1 MTAGFGCRVYA
12 PPVPSPIQRQAGKI
26 MAGESRVVL
35 VTGAQQGIGRAM
47 AIAFANAGTDV
58 AINWLDDEAA
68 AQEVA
73 AAVRAAG
80 REALLIKADLGRV
93 DQITAMVDQAS
104 SWRNRLDVLINN
116 AGVFPR
122 VSFLE
127 MTEAEWD
134 FVIGINLK
142 GTAFCAQAAAR
153 VMVARKTA
161 GAIVNLSSRS
171 LAGTPVGVHY
181 SATKAGV
188 VGLTRSMALAL
199 AEHRIRVNAIAP
211 GLTDTAQPRY
221 GNNEQELHQMA
232 RAVPLGRM
240 GTPEDIA
247 KLGVFLASDDASYVT
262 GQVYHI
268 NGGAYM
274 G

>member
-1 MTAGFGCRVYA
+1 
-12 PPVPSPIQRQAGKI
+12 
-26 MAGESRVVL
+26 MADGRRVVL

-47 AIAFANAGTDV
+47 AVAFARTGDDV

-68 AQEVA
+68 AQTVA
-73 AAVRAAG
+73 AEVQACGRDALLVRANVG
-80 REALLIKADLGRV
+80 RLDEV
-93 DQITAMVDQAS
+93 TAMVDAVVA
-104 SWRNRLDVLINN
+104 WRGRLDVLINN

-122 VSFLE
+122 VKFLD

-134 FVIGINLK
+134 LVIGVNLK

-153 VMVARKTA
+153 VMVARGVA
-161 GAIVNLSSRS
+161 GSIVNLSSRS
-171 LAGTPVGVHY
+171 LSGTPVGVHY

-221 GNNEQELHQMA
+221 GNNEEELRQMA
-232 RAVPLGRM
+232 AQVPLGRM

>member
-1 MTAGFGCRVYA
+1 
-12 PPVPSPIQRQAGKI
+12 
-26 MAGESRVVL
+26 MAADNRVVL

-47 AIAFANAGTDV
+47 ALAFAQSGADV
-58 AINWLDDEAA
+58 VVNWLDNEAA
-68 AQEVA
+68 AQESA

-80 REALLIKADLGRV
+80 RDALLVRADMGEV
-93 DQITAMVDQAS
+93 SQITALVDQAVA
-104 SWRNRLDVLINN
+104 WRGRLDVLINN

-122 VSFLE
+122 VKFLD

-134 FVIGINLK
+134 FVLGINLK

-153 VMVARKTA
+153 VMVAGGIQ
-161 GAIVNLSSRS
+161 GAIVNLSSRALS
-171 LAGTPVGVHY
+171 GTPVGVHY
-181 SATKAGV
+181 AATKAGV

-221 GNNEQELHQMA
+221 GNTEDELKQMA
-232 RAVPLGRM
+232 LAVPLGRM
-240 GTPEDIA
+240 ATPEDIA
-247 KLGVFLASDDASYVT
+247 KLGVFLASDDASYIT

>member
-1 MTAGFGCRVYA
+1 
-12 PPVPSPIQRQAGKI
+12 
-26 MAGESRVVL
+26 MATDKRVVL

-47 AIAFANAGTDV
+47 AIAFAQAGADV
-58 AINWLDDEAA
+58 VINWLDSETA

-73 AAVRAAG
+73 AAVRATG
-80 REALLIKADLGRV
+80 RDALLVRADMGQV
-93 DQITAMVDQAS
+93 SQITALVEQAAA
-104 SWRNRLDVLINN
+104 WKGRVDVLINN

-122 VSFLE
+122 VQFLD

-134 FVIGINLK
+134 FVHNINLK

-153 VMVARKTA
+153 VMVARGIQ
-161 GAIVNLSSRS
+161 GAIVNLSSRAMS
-171 LAGTPVGVHY
+171 GTPVGVHY

-221 GNNEQELHQMA
+221 GNTEDELKQMA
-232 RAVPLGRM
+232 LAVPLGRM
-240 GTPEDIA
+240 ATPEDIA
-247 KLGVFLASDDASYVT
+247 KLGVFLASDDASYIT